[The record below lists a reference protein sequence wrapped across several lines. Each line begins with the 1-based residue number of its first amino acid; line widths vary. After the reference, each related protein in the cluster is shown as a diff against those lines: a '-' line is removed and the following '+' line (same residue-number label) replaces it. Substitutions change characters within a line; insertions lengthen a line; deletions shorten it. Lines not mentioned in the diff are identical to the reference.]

1 MAQDLKKFV
10 NPKFLKTVDLRL
22 LRRLFERQPTDT
34 GQLDPSPFDGN
45 DQAARH
51 ALLEL
56 FAGPEDAL
64 PQGLVADLHRI
75 AELGTEHG
83 MTLLQSYAERR
94 GVVLSTAEDHG
105 DDAVPLDPKHFAL
118 LAFLDNP
125 GIFDAAS
132 DLMALEA
139 RAALAEY
146 VGMAEDVEPRL
157 TDATKAAFED
167 AARSVFRRDYRSAYC
182 RVGWYED
189 DGEVNI
195 VITHGATVT
204 VMPVIENGE
213 ERVISYRGAE
223 HAVLA
228 YVPTTGRLKVGGLNK
243 ARRAEMVDIF
253 ARTMLDAPDF
263 FAGEDSQDLY
273 TLAPVEAAG
282 LGFVVDRAFDQS
294 ILGAQIVEVQIDH
307 IATDPE
313 TQNVTVLNSFISKD
327 GRGNALAKFADLAK
341 SGVAFGPNTY
351 RIGHMVLR
359 VRLALPRGGETKLT
373 IKIKPP
379 SQATYR
385 RHQFEA
391 RIMELLRRN
400 GFCRDRE
407 PGAAAIAAE

>member
-22 LRRLFERQPTDT
+22 LRRLFDRQPTDAA
-34 GQLDPSPFDGN
+34 QMELSPFDGD
-45 DQAARH
+45 DQTARR
-51 ALLEL
+51 ALLDL
-56 FAGPEDAL
+56 FAGPEDGL

-83 MTLLQSYAERR
+83 MTLLLSYAERR
-94 GVVLSTAEDHG
+94 GNVLATAEVHG
-105 DDAVPLDPKHFAL
+105 DDEVPLDPKHFAL

-139 RAALAEY
+139 RATLTEY

-167 AARSVFRRDYRSAYC
+167 AARAIFCRDYRSAYC

-204 VMPVIENGE
+204 VTPVIEKGE

-228 YVPTTGRLKVGGLNK
+228 YVPTTGRIKVGGLNK
-243 ARRAEMVDIF
+243 ARRAEMVEIF
-253 ARTMLDAPDF
+253 ARTMLDDPDF
-263 FAGEDSQDLY
+263 FASEDSQNLY

-282 LGFVVDRAFDQS
+282 LGFVVDRAFDPS
-294 ILGAQIVEVQIDH
+294 ILGVQIVEVQIDR
-307 IATDPE
+307 IATDLE
-313 TQNVTVLNSFISKD
+313 TGMSRS
-327 GRGNALAKFADLAK
+327 
-341 SGVAFGPNTY
+341 
-351 RIGHMVLR
+351 
-359 VRLALPRGGETKLT
+359 
-373 IKIKPP
+373 
-379 SQATYR
+379 
-385 RHQFEA
+385 
-391 RIMELLRRN
+391 
-400 GFCRDRE
+400 
-407 PGAAAIAAE
+407 

>member
-22 LRRLFERQPTDT
+22 LRRLFERQPS
-34 GQLDPSPFDGN
+34 DPARTEPSLFDGD
-45 DQAARH
+45 DQAARR
-51 ALLEL
+51 ALMEL

-64 PQGLVADLHRI
+64 PEGLVADLHRI
-75 AELGTEHG
+75 AELGTEQG

-94 GVVLSTAEDHG
+94 GIELAPAEY
-105 DDAVPLDPKHFAL
+105 DDADGAPLDPKHFAL
-118 LAFLDNP
+118 LAFLDNSS
-125 GIFDAAS
+125 IFDAAS

-146 VGMAEDVEPRL
+146 VGMAEDVEPSL

-167 AARSVFRRDYRSAYC
+167 AARAVFRRDYRSAYC

-204 VMPVIENGE
+204 VLPVIEKDE

-228 YVPTTGRLKVGGLNK
+228 YVPATGRLKVGGLNK
-243 ARRAEMVDIF
+243 ARRGEMVEIF

-282 LGFVVDRAFDQS
+282 LGFVVERAFDPT
-294 ILGAQIVEVQIDH
+294 ILGVQIVEVQIDR
-307 IATDPE
+307 ITTDLQ
-313 TQNVTVLNSFISKD
+313 TKDVAVMNSFVSKD
-327 GRGNALAKFADLAK
+327 SRGNALAKFADLAK
-341 SGVAFGPNTY
+341 SGIAFGPNTY

-359 VRLALPRGGETKLT
+359 VRLALPRGGETKVT

-407 PGAAAIAAE
+407 PGTAAIAAE